1 MVVKN
6 PQLFKI
12 VGLIIDVSLK
22 SLGNPVDGNGFF
34 QEMILNDEKEGQR
47 DQELVKR

>member
-22 SLGNPVDGNGFF
+22 SLGNHVDGNGFF
-34 QEMILNDEKEGQR
+34 QELYSTTRRRDKET
-47 DQELVKR
+47 KSS